1 MQENEQLEAKLGRDN
16 DYETIV
22 SPELEF
28 NTDYHKRLHADI
40 KENLVQKENLK
51 MNNFSYKHNSYIEVL
66 GVKSTNIP
74 NKRQKQS
81 NNMKATTAT
90 KNNNLELLLLII
102 GLNQQIN
109 FLTKMLVEVYSTTNE
124 NQLIQKKE
132 TILCNLQLE
141 EY

>member
-1 MQENEQLEAKLGRDN
+1 
-16 DYETIV
+16 
-22 SPELEF
+22 
-28 NTDYHKRLHADI
+28 
-40 KENLVQKENLK
+40 

-102 GLNQQIN
+102 ELNQQIN

-124 NQLIQKKE
+124 NQLTQKKE
-132 TILCNLQLE
+132 TILCDLQLE